1 MEDITYEQF
10 KHQILL
16 PKHRFA
22 NSLAFIEKHYLY
34 QPQAFRNGDIANSA
48 YENQGAC
55 KILGLALLEDLNT
68 EEALLAFGEHYRHVL
83 ATPDGSD
90 HANIR
95 QLLKHGLES
104 VHFNQ
109 LPLSRLVV

>member
-1 MEDITYEQF
+1 MTVTEFLQAIKQPE
-10 KHQILL
+10 
-16 PKHRFA
+16 HRFA
-22 NSLAFIEKHYLY
+22 DTLAFIDANY
-34 QPQAFRNGDIANSA
+34 QYTACAFDNAGLHNAAGS
-48 YENQGAC
+48 NQGSC
-55 KILGLALLEDLNT
+55 KIFGLALLENLSTYD
-68 EEALLAFGEHYRHVL
+68 ALLAFGEHYRHVL

>member
-1 MEDITYEQF
+1 MTVTEFLQAIKQPE
-10 KHQILL
+10 
-16 PKHRFA
+16 HRFA
-22 NSLAFIEKHYLY
+22 DTLAFIDANY
-34 QPQAFRNGDIANSA
+34 QYTACAFDNAGLHNAAGS
-48 YENQGAC
+48 NQGSC
-55 KILGLALLEDLNT
+55 KIFGLALLENLCTHD
-68 EEALLAFGEHYRHVL
+68 ALLAFGEHYRHVL

>member
-1 MEDITYEQF
+1 MTVTEFLQAIKQPE
-10 KHQILL
+10 
-16 PKHRFA
+16 HRFA
-22 NSLAFIEKHYLY
+22 DTLAFIDANYQYTACAFDNAGLY
-34 QPQAFRNGDIANSA
+34 NATGS
-48 YENQGAC
+48 NQGSC
-55 KILGLALLEDLNT
+55 KILGLALLENLSTHD
-68 EEALLAFGEHYRHVL
+68 ALLAFGEHYRHVL

-109 LPLSRLVV
+109 LPLSRLIV

>member
-1 MEDITYEQF
+1 MTVTEFLQAIKQPE
-10 KHQILL
+10 
-16 PKHRFA
+16 HRFA
-22 NSLAFIEKHYLY
+22 DTLAFIDANY
-34 QPQAFRNGDIANSA
+34 QYTACAFENAGLHNAAGS
-48 YENQGAC
+48 NQGSC
-55 KILGLALLEDLNT
+55 KIFGLALLENLSTHD
-68 EEALLAFGEHYRHVL
+68 ALLAFGEHYRHVL

-109 LPLSRLVV
+109 LPLSRLVI

>member
-1 MEDITYEQF
+1 MTVTEFRQAIKQPE
-10 KHQILL
+10 
-16 PKHRFA
+16 HRFA
-22 NSLAFIEKHYLY
+22 DTLAFIDANY
-34 QPQAFRNGDIANSA
+34 QYTACAFDNAGLHNAAGS
-48 YENQGAC
+48 NQGSC
-55 KILGLALLEDLNT
+55 KIFGLALLENLSTHD
-68 EEALLAFGEHYRHVL
+68 ALLAFGEHYRHVL
-83 ATPDGSD
+83 ATPDGSE

>member
-1 MEDITYEQF
+1 MTVTEFLQAIKQPE
-10 KHQILL
+10 
-16 PKHRFA
+16 HRFA
-22 NSLAFIEKHYLY
+22 DTLAFIDANY
-34 QPQAFRNGDIANSA
+34 QYTVCAFDNAGLHNAAGS
-48 YENQGAC
+48 NQGSC
-55 KILGLALLEDLNT
+55 KIFGLALLENLSTHD
-68 EEALLAFGEHYRHVL
+68 ALLAFGEHYRHVL

>member
-1 MEDITYEQF
+1 MTVTEFLQAIKQPE
-10 KHQILL
+10 
-16 PKHRFA
+16 HRFA
-22 NSLAFIEKHYLY
+22 DTLAFIDANY
-34 QPQAFRNGDIANSA
+34 QYTACAFENAGLHNAAGS
-48 YENQGAC
+48 NQGSC
-55 KILGLALLEDLNT
+55 KILGLALLENLSTHD
-68 EEALLAFGEHYRHVL
+68 ALLAFGEHYRHIL

-109 LPLSRLVV
+109 LPLSRLAV